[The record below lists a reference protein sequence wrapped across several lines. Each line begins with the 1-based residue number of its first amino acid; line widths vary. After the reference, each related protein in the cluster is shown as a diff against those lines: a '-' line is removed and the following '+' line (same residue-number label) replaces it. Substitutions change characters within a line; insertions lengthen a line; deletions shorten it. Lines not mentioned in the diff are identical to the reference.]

1 MAGDVSPENP
11 RAPQRKGSEI
21 AQEKGTHRSQELA
34 VTGGVAVEKG
44 EQGQPSWEPGPY
56 GLQTAGVEDS
66 AGAPGG
72 PSLGLGPGPGVRE
85 AGNQDPPLRFPE
97 PKK

>member
-1 MAGDVSPENP
+1 MMCLQKTHGPLRGRGVGLHKKRECIGP
-11 RAPQRKGSEI
+11 RSWQSRVVWPWR
-21 AQEKGTHRSQELA
+21 R
-34 VTGGVAVEKG
+34 
-44 EQGQPSWEPGPY
+44 EQGQPNWEPGPH
-56 GLQTAGVEDS
+56 GLQIAGVEDS
-66 AGAPGG
+66 ARAPGG